1 MKVPKCVILKPNG
14 SDTAIERI
22 NYRTD
27 SEERDCIPCII
38 IIIGSGPAGLSA
50 AIYSQRACLDTIVI
64 EKNGI
69 SGGQVLN
76 TWEVDNYP
84 GFPGV
89 TGFELSRQFREHANK
104 LGARVVQDEV
114 VQVELSGNVKKVVCE
129 EETYEARC
137 VILASGAHHR
147 TLEVPGEEELRGAG
161 VSYCATCDGAF
172 FRGRTVAVVGGG
184 DAALEDAI
192 FLARMCEKVYIVHR
206 RDKLRGAKRLQER
219 LQALENIEFVWNSET
234 AAIEGNGQV
243 EALRLRQTKTGEEK
257 RLDVDGVF
265 IAVGI
270 APESELY
277 AGQLELDEQGYIRAD
292 ESGQTSVPGVF
303 AAGDVR
309 TKALRQILTAASD
322 GANCVASAE
331 RYLQA

>member
-1 MKVPKCVILKPNG
+1 MY
-14 SDTAIERI
+14 D
-22 NYRTD
+22 
-27 SEERDCIPCII
+27 I

-50 AIYSQRACLDTIVI
+50 AIYAQRACLDTIVI

-172 FRGRTVAVVGGG
+172 FRGRTVAVAGGG

-234 AAIEGNGQV
+234 AAIEGDGQV
-243 EALRLRQTKTGEEK
+243 EALRLRQTKTGEER

>member
-1 MKVPKCVILKPNG
+1 M
-14 SDTAIERI
+14 
-22 NYRTD
+22 
-27 SEERDCIPCII
+27 
-38 IIIGSGPAGLSA
+38 
-50 AIYSQRACLDTIVI
+50 
-64 EKNGI
+64 
-69 SGGQVLN
+69 
-76 TWEVDNYP
+76 
-84 GFPGV
+84 

-234 AAIEGNGQV
+234 AAIEGNAQV

>member
-1 MKVPKCVILKPNG
+1 MY
-14 SDTAIERI
+14 D
-22 NYRTD
+22 
-27 SEERDCIPCII
+27 I

-50 AIYSQRACLDTIVI
+50 AIYAQRACLDTIVI

-219 LQALENIEFVWNSET
+219 LQALENIEFVGNSET
-234 AAIEGNGQV
+234 VAIEGNAQV
-243 EALRLRQTKTGEEK
+243 EALRLRQTKTGEER

>member
-1 MKVPKCVILKPNG
+1 MY
-14 SDTAIERI
+14 D
-22 NYRTD
+22 
-27 SEERDCIPCII
+27 I

-50 AIYSQRACLDTIVI
+50 AIYAQRACLDTIVI

-234 AAIEGNGQV
+234 VAIEGNAQV

-257 RLDVDGVF
+257 RLDVYGVF

>member
-1 MKVPKCVILKPNG
+1 MY
-14 SDTAIERI
+14 D
-22 NYRTD
+22 
-27 SEERDCIPCII
+27 I

-50 AIYSQRACLDTIVI
+50 AIYAQRACLDTIVI

-234 AAIEGNGQV
+234 VAIEGNAQV
-243 EALRLRQTKTGEEK
+243 EALRLRQTKTGEER
-257 RLDVDGVF
+257 RLNVDGVF

>member
-1 MKVPKCVILKPNG
+1 MY
-14 SDTAIERI
+14 D
-22 NYRTD
+22 
-27 SEERDCIPCII
+27 I

-50 AIYSQRACLDTIVI
+50 AIYAQRACLDTIVI

-104 LGARVVQDEV
+104 LGERVVQDEV

-243 EALRLRQTKTGEEK
+243 EALRLRQTQTGEER

>member
-1 MKVPKCVILKPNG
+1 MYG
-14 SDTAIERI
+14 
-22 NYRTD
+22 
-27 SEERDCIPCII
+27 I

-50 AIYSQRACLDTIVI
+50 AIYAQRACLDTIVI

-234 AAIEGNGQV
+234 VAIEGNAQV
-243 EALRLRQTKTGEEK
+243 EALRLRQTKTGEER

>member
-1 MKVPKCVILKPNG
+1 MY
-14 SDTAIERI
+14 D
-22 NYRTD
+22 
-27 SEERDCIPCII
+27 I

-50 AIYSQRACLDTIVI
+50 AIYAQRACLDTIVI

-219 LQALENIEFVWNSET
+219 LQALENIDFVWNSET
-234 AAIEGNGQV
+234 VAIEGNAQV
-243 EALRLRQTKTGEEK
+243 EALRLRQTKTGEER

>member
-1 MKVPKCVILKPNG
+1 MY
-14 SDTAIERI
+14 D
-22 NYRTD
+22 
-27 SEERDCIPCII
+27 I

-50 AIYSQRACLDTIVI
+50 AIYAQRACLDTIVI

-219 LQALENIEFVWNSET
+219 LQALENIEFVWNSEMV
-234 AAIEGNGQV
+234 AIEGNAQV

>member
-1 MKVPKCVILKPNG
+1 MY
-14 SDTAIERI
+14 D
-22 NYRTD
+22 
-27 SEERDCIPCII
+27 I

-50 AIYSQRACLDTIVI
+50 AIYAQRACLDTIVI

-234 AAIEGNGQV
+234 VAIEGNAQV
-243 EALRLRQTKTGEEK
+243 EALRLRQTQTGEER

-309 TKALRQILTAASD
+309 TKALRQILTATSD

>member
-1 MKVPKCVILKPNG
+1 MY
-14 SDTAIERI
+14 D
-22 NYRTD
+22 
-27 SEERDCIPCII
+27 I

-50 AIYSQRACLDTIVI
+50 AIYAQRACLDTIVI

-104 LGARVVQDEV
+104 LGARVVQDDV

-234 AAIEGNGQV
+234 VAIEGNAQV

>member
-1 MKVPKCVILKPNG
+1 MY
-14 SDTAIERI
+14 D
-22 NYRTD
+22 
-27 SEERDCIPCII
+27 I

-50 AIYSQRACLDTIVI
+50 AIYAQRACLDTIVI

-192 FLARMCEKVYIVHR
+192 FLVRMCEKVYIVHR

-243 EALRLRQTKTGEEK
+243 EALRLRQTQTGEER

>member
-1 MKVPKCVILKPNG
+1 MY
-14 SDTAIERI
+14 D
-22 NYRTD
+22 
-27 SEERDCIPCII
+27 I

-50 AIYSQRACLDTIVI
+50 AIYAQRACLDTIVI

-69 SGGQVLN
+69 RGGQVLN

-243 EALRLRQTKTGEEK
+243 EALRLRQTQTGEER

>member
-1 MKVPKCVILKPNG
+1 MYTMY
-14 SDTAIERI
+14 D
-22 NYRTD
+22 
-27 SEERDCIPCII
+27 I

-50 AIYSQRACLDTIVI
+50 AIYAQRACLDTIVI

-219 LQALENIEFVWNSET
+219 LQALENIEFVWNSE
-234 AAIEGNGQV
+234 AVAIEGNAQV
-243 EALRLRQTKTGEEK
+243 EALRLRQTKTGEER

>member
-1 MKVPKCVILKPNG
+1 MY
-14 SDTAIERI
+14 D
-22 NYRTD
+22 
-27 SEERDCIPCII
+27 I

-50 AIYSQRACLDTIVI
+50 AIYAQRACLDTIVI

-89 TGFELSRQFREHANK
+89 TGFELSRQFREHANT

-234 AAIEGNGQV
+234 VAIEGNAQV
-243 EALRLRQTKTGEEK
+243 EALRLRQTKTGEER

>member
-1 MKVPKCVILKPNG
+1 MY
-14 SDTAIERI
+14 D
-22 NYRTD
+22 
-27 SEERDCIPCII
+27 I

-50 AIYSQRACLDTIVI
+50 AIYAQRACLDTIVI

-192 FLARMCEKVYIVHR
+192 FLARMCDIVYIVHR

-234 AAIEGNGQV
+234 VAIEGNAQV
-243 EALRLRQTKTGEEK
+243 EALRLRQTKTGEER

>member
-1 MKVPKCVILKPNG
+1 MY
-14 SDTAIERI
+14 D
-22 NYRTD
+22 
-27 SEERDCIPCII
+27 I

-50 AIYSQRACLDTIVI
+50 AIYAQRAWLDTIVI

-234 AAIEGNGQV
+234 VAIEGNAQV
-243 EALRLRQTKTGEEK
+243 EALRLRQTKTGEER

>member
-1 MKVPKCVILKPNG
+1 MY
-14 SDTAIERI
+14 D
-22 NYRTD
+22 
-27 SEERDCIPCII
+27 I

-50 AIYSQRACLDTIVI
+50 AIYAQRACLDTIVI

-219 LQALENIEFVWNSET
+219 VQALENIEFVWNSET
-234 AAIEGNGQV
+234 VAIEGNAQV
-243 EALRLRQTKTGEEK
+243 EALRLRQTKTGEER

-292 ESGQTSVPGVF
+292 ESGSVPGVF

>member
-1 MKVPKCVILKPNG
+1 MY
-14 SDTAIERI
+14 D
-22 NYRTD
+22 
-27 SEERDCIPCII
+27 I

-50 AIYSQRACLDTIVI
+50 AIYAQRACLDTIVI

-89 TGFELSRQFREHANK
+89 SGFELSRQFREHANK
-104 LGARVVQDEV
+104 LGARFVQDEV
-114 VQVELSGNVKKVVCE
+114 VQVELSENVKKVVCE

-147 TLEVPGEEELRGAG
+147 TLEVPGEEGLRGAG

-234 AAIEGNGQV
+234 VAIEGNGQV
-243 EALRLRQTKTGEEK
+243 EALRLRQTKTGEER

-277 AGQLELDEQGYIRAD
+277 AGQVEFDEQGYIRAD

>member
-1 MKVPKCVILKPNG
+1 MY
-14 SDTAIERI
+14 D
-22 NYRTD
+22 
-27 SEERDCIPCII
+27 I

-50 AIYSQRACLDTIVI
+50 AIYAQRACLDTIVI

-114 VQVELSGNVKKVVCE
+114 VQVELSENVKKVVCE

-243 EALRLRQTKTGEEK
+243 EALRLRQTKTGEER

>member
-1 MKVPKCVILKPNG
+1 MY
-14 SDTAIERI
+14 D
-22 NYRTD
+22 
-27 SEERDCIPCII
+27 I

-50 AIYSQRACLDTIVI
+50 AIYAQRACLDTIVI

-234 AAIEGNGQV
+234 VAIEGNAQV
-243 EALRLRQTKTGEEK
+243 EALRLRQTKTGEER

-322 GANCVASAE
+322 GANCVASTE

>member
-1 MKVPKCVILKPNG
+1 MY
-14 SDTAIERI
+14 D
-22 NYRTD
+22 
-27 SEERDCIPCII
+27 I

-50 AIYSQRACLDTIVI
+50 AIYAQRACLDTIVI

-129 EETYEARC
+129 EETYEVRC

-234 AAIEGNGQV
+234 VAIEGNAQV

>member
-1 MKVPKCVILKPNG
+1 MY
-14 SDTAIERI
+14 D
-22 NYRTD
+22 
-27 SEERDCIPCII
+27 I

-50 AIYSQRACLDTIVI
+50 AIYAQRACLDTIVI

-234 AAIEGNGQV
+234 VAIEGNAQV
-243 EALRLRQTKTGEEK
+243 EALRLRQTKTGEER

-309 TKALRQILTAASD
+309 IKALRQILTAASD

>member
-1 MKVPKCVILKPNG
+1 MY
-14 SDTAIERI
+14 D
-22 NYRTD
+22 
-27 SEERDCIPCII
+27 I

-50 AIYSQRACLDTIVI
+50 AIYAQRACLDTIVI

-172 FRGRTVAVVGGG
+172 FRRRTVAVVGGG

-234 AAIEGNGQV
+234 VAIEGNAQV
-243 EALRLRQTKTGEEK
+243 EALRLRQTKTGEER

>member
-1 MKVPKCVILKPNG
+1 MY
-14 SDTAIERI
+14 D
-22 NYRTD
+22 
-27 SEERDCIPCII
+27 I

-50 AIYSQRACLDTIVI
+50 AIYAQRACLDTIVI

-234 AAIEGNGQV
+234 VAIEGNGQV
-243 EALRLRQTKTGEEK
+243 EALRLRQTKTGEER

-309 TKALRQILTAASD
+309 TKALRQILKAASD

>member
-1 MKVPKCVILKPNG
+1 MY
-14 SDTAIERI
+14 D
-22 NYRTD
+22 
-27 SEERDCIPCII
+27 I

-50 AIYSQRACLDTIVI
+50 AIYAQRACLDTIVI

-234 AAIEGNGQV
+234 VAIEGNAQV
-243 EALRLRQTKTGEEK
+243 EALRLRQTKTGEER

-331 RYLQA
+331 RYFQA

>member
-1 MKVPKCVILKPNG
+1 MY
-14 SDTAIERI
+14 D
-22 NYRTD
+22 
-27 SEERDCIPCII
+27 I

-50 AIYSQRACLDTIVI
+50 AIYAQRACLDTIVI

-147 TLEVPGEEELRGAG
+147 TLEVPGEEKLRGAG

-219 LQALENIEFVWNSET
+219 LQALENVEFVWNSET

-243 EALRLRQTKTGEEK
+243 EALRLRQTKTGEER

>member
-1 MKVPKCVILKPNG
+1 MY
-14 SDTAIERI
+14 D
-22 NYRTD
+22 
-27 SEERDCIPCII
+27 I

-50 AIYSQRACLDTIVI
+50 AIYAQRACLDTIVI

-234 AAIEGNGQV
+234 VAIEGNAQV

-309 TKALRQILTAASD
+309 TKTLRQILTAASD

>member
-1 MKVPKCVILKPNG
+1 MY
-14 SDTAIERI
+14 D
-22 NYRTD
+22 
-27 SEERDCIPCII
+27 I

-50 AIYSQRACLDTIVI
+50 AIYAQRACLDTIVI

-219 LQALENIEFVWNSET
+219 LQALGNIEFVWNSET
-234 AAIEGNGQV
+234 AAIEGDGQV
-243 EALRLRQTKTGEEK
+243 EALRLRQTKTGEER

>member
-1 MKVPKCVILKPNG
+1 MY
-14 SDTAIERI
+14 D
-22 NYRTD
+22 
-27 SEERDCIPCII
+27 I

-50 AIYSQRACLDTIVI
+50 AIYAQRACLDTIVI

-219 LQALENIEFVWNSET
+219 LQALENIDFVWNSET
-234 AAIEGNGQV
+234 VAIEGNAQV

>member
-1 MKVPKCVILKPNG
+1 MY
-14 SDTAIERI
+14 D
-22 NYRTD
+22 
-27 SEERDCIPCII
+27 I

-50 AIYSQRACLDTIVI
+50 AIYAQRACLDTIVI

-234 AAIEGNGQV
+234 VAIEGNAQV
-243 EALRLRQTKTGEEK
+243 EALRLRQTKTGEER

-292 ESGQTSVPGVF
+292 ESGQTSVSGVF

>member
-1 MKVPKCVILKPNG
+1 MY
-14 SDTAIERI
+14 D
-22 NYRTD
+22 
-27 SEERDCIPCII
+27 I

-50 AIYSQRACLDTIVI
+50 AIYAQRACLDTIVI

-219 LQALENIEFVWNSET
+219 LQALENVEFVWNSET

-243 EALRLRQTKTGEEK
+243 EALRLRQTKTGEER

-265 IAVGI
+265 IAIGI

>member
-1 MKVPKCVILKPNG
+1 MY
-14 SDTAIERI
+14 D
-22 NYRTD
+22 
-27 SEERDCIPCII
+27 I

-50 AIYSQRACLDTIVI
+50 AIYAQRACLDTNVI

-234 AAIEGNGQV
+234 VAIEGNAQV

>member
-1 MKVPKCVILKPNG
+1 MY
-14 SDTAIERI
+14 D
-22 NYRTD
+22 
-27 SEERDCIPCII
+27 I

-50 AIYSQRACLDTIVI
+50 AIYAQRACLDTIVI

-184 DAALEDAI
+184 DAALEDVI

-234 AAIEGNGQV
+234 VAIEGNAQV
-243 EALRLRQTKTGEEK
+243 EALRLRQTQTGEER

>member
-1 MKVPKCVILKPNG
+1 MY
-14 SDTAIERI
+14 D
-22 NYRTD
+22 
-27 SEERDCIPCII
+27 I

-50 AIYSQRACLDTIVI
+50 AIYAQRACLDTIVI

-234 AAIEGNGQV
+234 VAIEGDAQV
-243 EALRLRQTKTGEEK
+243 EALRLRQTQTGEEK

>member
-1 MKVPKCVILKPNG
+1 MY
-14 SDTAIERI
+14 D
-22 NYRTD
+22 
-27 SEERDCIPCII
+27 I

-50 AIYSQRACLDTIVI
+50 AIYAQRACLDTIVI

-147 TLEVPGEEELRGAG
+147 TLEVLGEEELRGAG

-243 EALRLRQTKTGEEK
+243 EALRLRQTQTGEER

>member
-1 MKVPKCVILKPNG
+1 MY
-14 SDTAIERI
+14 D
-22 NYRTD
+22 
-27 SEERDCIPCII
+27 I

-50 AIYSQRACLDTIVI
+50 AIYAQRACLDTIVI

-104 LGARVVQDEV
+104 LGASVVQDEV

-147 TLEVPGEEELRGAG
+147 TLEVPGEKEFRGAG

-219 LQALENIEFVWNSET
+219 LQALENVEFVWNSET

>member
-1 MKVPKCVILKPNG
+1 MY
-14 SDTAIERI
+14 D
-22 NYRTD
+22 
-27 SEERDCIPCII
+27 I

-50 AIYSQRACLDTIVI
+50 AIYAQRACLDTIVI

-234 AAIEGNGQV
+234 VAIEGNGQV